1 MRSKGDSHGDTG
13 AGKLFGTIQSV
24 SGKATIVAVDG
35 SVRPV
40 IAGGKVFQNEMIL
53 TSANAAVKLQLAD
66 GKLVDIAGGSE
77 HQIGVDAA
85 PGAGGA
91 DEGGGGTAATT
102 GQADG
107 RGAVTGGVGTEGAGV
122 GRVIGTVTN
131 GEVKVTSPDGSVRT
145 LGSGDKVF
153 ANETVI
159 PTGGAPVNISL
170 ASGGSL
176 ECAPGAE
183 LTLSTALLQVGKP
196 AGISSIQDAI
206 LAGAD
211 PTQVTDPTAAGAPA
225 AGGSDEGA
233 GGSHVAVVIEQ
244 ANGKVDP
251 TAGFATSLSAGPGF
265 PTFYFELLP
274 RGVTPPVASLVG
286 PSGPGVL
293 EGTNGGTPHTIL
305 FTIELSKAVTV
316 AVGVN
321 YLILPPASDG
331 NGPDLA
337 GALAGTAIIQ
347 AGQTSATIEISIVQ
361 DHFVELNEQVTIQL
375 TNAIN
380 ATVNPVANSATITIV
395 DDDLPPLAV
404 NDAFTINE
412 GQVLAGNVLPNDSL
426 AGARGPGRGQHGY
439 AHEPQRRHRAAQC
452 RRQLHVHASRPQLQR
467 HRFVQLHHSRS
478 AARRADQRAVERDGV
493 DQYPAGERRAG
504 APAGRRNRNRVRR
517 GPADRHASGD
527 PNLLHTQGT
536 FHILDLD
543 ADEIKLATIQYSPS
557 GDAGS

>member
-1 MRSKGDSHGDTG
+1 
-13 AGKLFGTIQSV
+13 V
-24 SGKATIVAVDG
+24 V
-35 SVRPV
+35 
-40 IAGGKVFQNEMIL
+40 GGKVFQNEMIL

-145 LGSGDKVF
+145 LGAGDKVF

-183 LTLSTALLQVGKP
+183 LTLSSALLQVGKP
-196 AGISSIQDAI
+196 AGLSSIQDAI

-244 ANGKVDP
+244 ANGRVDP

-274 RGVTPPVASLVG
+274 RGIAPPIASLVG
-286 PSGPGVL
+286 TGGPGVL
-293 EGTNGGTPHTIL
+293 EGTNGGTPHTIQ
-305 FTIELSKAVTV
+305 FTIELSKAVPV

-321 YLILPPASDG
+321 YLIIPPASDG
-331 NGPDLA
+331 NGPDLS
-337 GALAGTAIIQ
+337 GASAGTVIIP
-347 AGQTSATIEISIVQ
+347 AGQTTMTIEIAILQ
-361 DHFVELNEQVTIQL
+361 DHFVESNEQVTIQL

-380 ATVNPVANSATITIV
+380 ASINPVANSATITIV
-395 DDDLPPLAV
+395 DDDLPPLAA
-404 NDAFTINE
+404 NDVFTIDDGRKRAAE
-412 GQVLAGNVLPNDSL
+412 RQRAGS
-426 AGARGPGRGQHGY
+426 RGPGRGQHGY
-439 AHEPQRRHRAAQC
+439 AHEPERRHRAAQC

-467 HRFVQLHHSRS
+467 LRFVQLHH
-478 AARRADQRAVERDGV
+478 
-493 DQYPAGERRAG
+493 P
-504 APAGRRNRNRVRR
+504 
-517 GPADRHASGD
+517 
-527 PNLLHTQGT
+527 
-536 FHILDLD
+536 
-543 ADEIKLATIQYSPS
+543 
-557 GDAGS
+557 